1 MFMYVHMYTDMDM
14 KICLLRGILDI
25 VARTSSFFFFFFL
38 ASVSSVKGKTVL
50 EHNFRA

>member
-25 VARTSSFFFFFFL
+25 VARTSFFFFFL